1 MPGVGMS
8 VEYNKNISRP
18 PPKSGAS
25 ISDMNCLARHFS
37 GIKGG
42 RLAAS
47 CHPAKVVNLLISD
60 VPGDQP
66 ADIASGPTVADATSC
81 ADALDIVRRYQ
92 IMLPNNVLRR
102 LESSAGETVKPNDPR
117 LSHVETHLIATPQIG
132 RAHV

>member
-1 MPGVGMS
+1 M
-8 VEYNKNISRP
+8 R
-18 PPKSGAS
+18 
-25 ISDMNCLARHFS
+25 ISDWSSDVCSSDL
-37 GIKGG
+37 
-42 RLAAS
+42 
-47 CHPAKVVNLLISD
+47 SD

-117 LSHVETHLIATPQIG
+117 LSHVETHLIATPQMALTAAADVARQAGVEALILG
-132 RAHV
+132 DSLEGDRKSTRLNSSR